1 MTDQLRQAH
10 ARESIL
16 DAQEAVF
23 NDDALTAEVTLVRP
37 GVSQNNRN
45 WKPSALKK
53 AVESGFWNGTR
64 MFLDHQDPRKPPTKR
79 PFADLMSGVES
90 ARLADDGR
98 VVGLVQFFDEKF
110 YNFAKRAKNYMGV
123 SLDVRFN
130 GSKVRQP
137 NGRIQEEVDEL
148 VVNNSV
154 DWVVYPAAGG
164 AIDRF
169 LSAQES
175 EDDVKWDDITP
186 EMIQEHAPE
195 LFARIQESKQ
205 EPADDTNKKTPP
217 PSGKETPAQS
227 PTDLKTFVDARIQ
240 EARESWEEEARTK
253 ATAKRQI
260 EAKVNEAALPEK
272 AKKQIVA
279 SFDGADTYDEGR
291 VQESIDSM
299 KDLLKDAGGP
309 HVRGMGPSGGN
320 NDLSDEDKKV
330 AIATAAPTMSAVESV
345 LMSGHKPEGSRAQED
360 KQ

>member
-1 MTDQLRQAH
+1 MTVELLE

-23 NDDALTAEVTLVRP
+23 NDEALTAEVTLVRP
-37 GVSQNNRN
+37 GLSQNNRN
-45 WKPSALKK
+45 WKPAALKK

-64 MFLDHQDPRKPPTKR
+64 MFMDHQDPKKPPFKR
-79 PFADLMSGVES
+79 PFSDLMSGVES

-148 VVNNSV
+148 VQNNSV

-205 EPADDTNKKTPP
+205 EPVDDKNKKTPP
-217 PSGKETPAQS
+217 ASGNGDASKS
-227 PTDLKTFVDARIQ
+227 PTDLKAFVDERIQ
-240 EARESWEEEARTK
+240 EARESWEEESRIK

-260 EAKVNEAALPEK
+260 EAKVGEAALPDK
-272 AKKQIVA
+272 AKKQIIA
-279 SFDGADTYDEGR
+279 SFDGAAEYDESR

-309 HVRGMGPSGGN
+309 NVRGMGHSNSDGGN
-320 NDLSDEDKKV
+320 LSDEEKKT

-345 LMSGHKPEGSRAQED
+345 MMSGHKPEGSRAQED